1 MKAPIEI
8 TTRWEIIG
16 VNDWLYDSQMVW
28 DSSRSILSNVSVK
41 EKIMYFTAETI
52 GPKGGKIMHIF
63 TFHDLPDKT
72 VRQWWQQSTD
82 GGKTWNSVW
91 DSIYKKKTR

>member
-1 MKAPIEI
+1 MKP
-8 TTRWEIIG
+8 
-16 VNDWLYDSQMVW
+16 
-28 DSSRSILSNVSVK
+28 SRCDYVSGLGSVFDFK
-41 EKIMYFTAETI
+41 GHYKPEEKIMYFTAETI

-82 GGKTWNSVW
+82 GDKTWNSVW